1 MKSWKKVWALILS
14 TVMAI
19 SLLAGCGSS
28 QSPTPTVPATGQATD
43 TPTQTPTQTPAATTT
58 ESTSAGDEKITL
70 RFSWWGG
77 DARHEAT
84 LAVIDAFMKK
94 YPNIKIE
101 PEYGAQDGY
110 NDKKTTEFSTKTA
123 PDIFQI
129 ETGSGPEYCRMG
141 VLYNLSSLKNIKFD
155 KFDANFIKVNGQ
167 FGTGSQYAIPT
178 GVAGSALIVNKTLAD
193 KIGIDLTQQYDWE
206 KLIEWGKLV
215 QAYDPECYLLSVNT
229 SCGVSFFIRTY
240 ARQLIGLPI
249 IDDANKTLNMTEE
262 QFTQCFDLID
272 RLYKSKTCAPAAY
285 KAPYHP
291 NKDQEDPNWI
301 NGKYVASVGYTSNA
315 LVLQEANPN
324 VEYIAGCMP
333 LLPDRKS
340 DGWVNNC
347 PQYMGIYAETKH
359 PEEAA
364 LFLDFFFNSEEAA
377 GLLGTVR
384 SVPPT
389 AFAQKIVAENGS
401 LDKLTA
407 EAVERSLSYSGFDD
421 GGLTTS
427 TEATKI
433 LEEAYE
439 VVSYGTM
446 TPAEAAKD
454 VVEKLNSFLATQ

>member
-1 MKSWKKVWALILS
+1 MKSWKKAWALVLS
-14 TVMAI
+14 MVMAI
-19 SLLAGCGSS
+19 SLMAGCGSN
-28 QSPTPTVPATGQATD
+28 QS
-43 TPTQTPTQTPAATTT
+43 ATTT
-58 ESTSAGDEKITL
+58 GTTTGATTGTTTATTTASTSASDEKVTL
-70 RFSWWGG
+70 RFSWWGTE
-77 DARHEAT
+77 ARHTAT

-101 PEYGAQDGY
+101 TEYGAQDGY

-129 ETGSGPEYCRMG
+129 ETGAGPEYQRMG
-141 VLYNLSSLKNIKFD
+141 VLYNLSTVKSIKFD
-155 KFDANFIKVNGQ
+155 KFDANFIKINGQ

-206 KLIEWGKLV
+206 KLIEWGKKV
-215 QAYDPECYLLSVNT
+215 QAYDKELYLLSVNT
-229 SCGVSFFIRTY
+229 GNGVSFFIRTFT
-240 ARQLIGLPI
+240 RQLNGVAI
-249 IDDANKTLNMTEE
+249 INDAKKTLNMTEE

-272 RLYKSKTCAPAAY
+272 RLYKSKACAPAAY

-301 NGKYVASVGYTSNA
+301 NGKYVAAVGYTSSA
-315 LVLQEANPN
+315 QVLMEANPN

-333 LLPDRKS
+333 LLANRKS

-347 PQYMGIYAETKH
+347 PQFMGIYANTKY
-359 PEEAA
+359 PEQAA
-364 LFLDFFFNSEEAA
+364 SFLDFFFNTKEAA
-377 GLLGTVR
+377 EMLKTVR

-389 AFAQKIVAENGS
+389 AFAQKIVADNGS
-401 LDKLTA
+401 LNKLTA
-407 EAVERSLSYSGFDD
+407 AAVERSLSYSGFDD

-427 TEATKI
+427 AEVSKI

-439 VVSYGTM
+439 AVSYGSV
-446 TPAEAAKD
+446 TPAAAAKD
-454 VVEKLNSFLATQ
+454 VVQKINSYLATK

>member
-14 TVMAI
+14 MVMAI
-19 SLLAGCGSS
+19 SLMAGCGSS
-28 QSPTPTVPATGQATD
+28 QNATTTGAT
-43 TPTQTPTQTPAATTT
+43 TGTTTGTTAATT
-58 ESTSAGDEKITL
+58 SAPTSASEEKVTL
-70 RFSWWGG
+70 RFSWWGTE
-77 DARHEAT
+77 ARHEAT

-101 PEYGAQDGY
+101 AEYGAQDGY

-129 ETGSGPEYCRMG
+129 ETGAGPEYSRMG
-141 VLYNLSSLKNIKFD
+141 VLYNLSTLKSIKFD
-155 KFDANFIKVNGQ
+155 KFDANFLEVNGQ

-178 GVAGSALIVNKTLAD
+178 GIAGSALIVNKTLAD

-206 KLIEWGKLV
+206 KLIEWGKKV
-215 QAYDPECYLLSVNT
+215 QEYDPELYLLSVNT
-229 SCGVSFFIRTY
+229 GNGVSFFIRTY
-240 ARQLIGLPI
+240 TRQLNGVAI
-249 IDDANKTLNMTEE
+249 IDDAKKTLNMTEE

-285 KAPYHP
+285 KAPFHP

-315 LVLQEANPN
+315 QVLMEANPN

-333 LLPDRKS
+333 LLANRKS

-347 PQYMGIYAETKH
+347 PQFMGIYAETKH

-364 LFLDFFFNSEEAA
+364 LFLDFFFNTEEAA
-377 GLLGTVR
+377 KILKTVR

-389 AFAQKIVAENGS
+389 AFAQKIVTEDGS
-401 LDKLTA
+401 LHKLTA
-407 EAVERSLSYSGFDD
+407 EAVERSLSYNGFDD

-427 TEATKI
+427 AEVSKI

-439 VVSYGTM
+439 AVSYGSM
-446 TPAEAAKD
+446 TPAAAAKD
-454 VVEKLNSFLATQ
+454 VVEKINSFLATQ